1 MKTRRFTALASAAA
15 LLLAALLSCG
25 EGTSAA
31 PDNTEND
38 DTAPATEAVSARP
51 DSGLPDMD
59 FGGAVYR
66 ISTYSE
72 GDLNALYAKETNGEA
87 VNDAIY
93 ERNSALEE
101 KYNFTFDTRVTNS
114 EYNAHTKEIANLV
127 LANEDAYEL
136 VCGHVVATCN
146 NAIAGYY
153 QDLHEVPYLDFSKP
167 WWPAQSVDE
176 MTIYGRMFTICSGIT
191 YIQLANAKV
200 IFFNKELLSANDLPL
215 PYDLV
220 RDGKW
225 TIDKLIAQTK
235 GLYQDV
241 NGDGVRGLEDM
252 YGYTTY
258 PSQNGFLVSCKTPVL
273 SPTEDGGR
281 EITVMTG
288 RTSSLVEQL
297 YSWYYESGDA
307 FLAVSDTS
315 KDDYVGNVFG
325 NGHAAYAFSLLKVA
339 NQHYRNDNIVYGVV
353 PQPKF
358 DEAQD
363 DYYVFACPSLFSI
376 PLSTE
381 NLDFAG
387 FIFEAMTY
395 TGYYDVIPMY
405 YEITLKGK
413 VADSPDD
420 MEMLEIINDHLTVS
434 FAYCYDNWQGFAH
447 LLNSRLGFTQTEG
460 SKDLAS
466 MYETYLPSAQAR
478 LDAILDG
485 FDG

>member
-1 MKTRRFTALASAAA
+1 
-15 LLLAALLSCG
+15 
-25 EGTSAA
+25 
-31 PDNTEND
+31 
-38 DTAPATEAVSARP
+38 
-51 DSGLPDMD
+51 
-59 FGGAVYR
+59 
-66 ISTYSE
+66 
-72 GDLNALYAKETNGEA
+72 
-87 VNDAIY
+87 
-93 ERNSALEE
+93 
-101 KYNFTFDTRVTNS
+101 
-114 EYNAHTKEIANLV
+114 
-127 LANEDAYEL
+127 
-136 VCGHVVATCN
+136 
-146 NAIAGYY
+146 
-153 QDLHEVPYLDFSKP
+153 
-167 WWPAQSVDE
+167 

-200 IFFNKELLSANDLPL
+200 IFFNKELLAANDLPL

-220 RDGKW
+220 REGKW
-225 TIDKLIAQTK
+225 TIDKLIAQTR

-315 KDDYVGNVFG
+315 KDDY
-325 NGHAAYAFSLLKVA
+325 
-339 NQHYRNDNIVYGVV
+339 
-353 PQPKF
+353 
-358 DEAQD
+358 
-363 DYYVFACPSLFSI
+363 YVFACPSLFSI

-387 FIFEAMTY
+387 FVFEAMTY
-395 TGYYDVIPMY
+395 TGSYDVIPMY

-434 FAYCYDNWQGFAH
+434 FAYCYDNRQGFAH